1 MGQDEEGQQLNLKI
15 RGGDGE
21 EVVFKVKKT
30 TAFSKIFTAYCQR
43 KGVQIQAC
51 RFVDQKIESNC
62 RLVDPIPYDP
72 IESNCRLVVQ
82 FS

>member
-51 RFVDQKIESNC
+51 RFVLPSSLLLSHSYCFLISSLD
-62 RLVDPIPYDP
+62 
-72 IESNCRLVVQ
+72 
-82 FS
+82 